1 MILRPPLEQEKE
13 VIELKGR
20 IGGIPANKYGWSFRS
35 NIPDRYIKRKGLMF
49 ERIAQKREADQ
60 VSIKDP
66 LQEQKDRDLFR
77 YVQSGRSGV
86 PDVGFEGYHS
96 EPGGLDV

>member
-1 MILRPPLEQEKE
+1 MVISTVLEQEQE

-20 IGGIPANKYGWSFRS
+20 IEGIPAKKYGWSFRS
-35 NIPDRYIKRKGLMF
+35 NMPDRYIKRKGITF
-49 ERIAQKREADQ
+49 ERIAQKGEANQ

-77 YVQSGRSGV
+77 YV
-86 PDVGFEGYHS
+86 
-96 EPGGLDV
+96 

>member
-1 MILRPPLEQEKE
+1 MTPLAISLSPSLTVVHCFIYLWK
-13 VIELKGR
+13 VR
-20 IGGIPANKYGWSFRS
+20 DSHATSIGSISLTSNAVHSLNKV
-35 NIPDRYIKRKGLMF
+35 
-49 ERIAQKREADQ
+49 AQKREADQ